1 MSLNRNIQA
10 GDVNPRSAAP
20 LPLSPHH
27 VVISFVF
34 PSLNPFKF
42 KFPSVSRLGPQ
53 LLANLFPLLHHAAS
67 PAQLNM
73 PFYYYIIRFSCPVPF
88 LFEFAFFFFF
98 WHSYS
103 GQCCHIHLICI
114 TRKMLTRYLH
124 SMCVLMPGVYVPFH
138 QDAHVP
144 LWEVLLGQQS
154 SQLYL

>member
-1 MSLNRNIQA
+1 M
-10 GDVNPRSAAP
+10 NPRSAPP

-88 LFEFAFFFFF
+88 LFEFAFFFFLAQLF
-98 WHSYS
+98 RTMSSYS
-103 GQCCHIHLICI
+103 PHLYH
-114 TRKMLTRYLH
+114 TEDVNAL
-124 SMCVLMPGVYVPFH
+124 SPQYVCFNAWCLCTFPSGRPRPTVGGLAGATVKSTLFI
-138 QDAHVP
+138 DAF
-144 LWEVLLGQQS
+144 
-154 SQLYL
+154 Y

>member
-1 MSLNRNIQA
+1 M
-10 GDVNPRSAAP
+10 NPRSAPP

-124 SMCVLMPGVYVPFH
+124 SVCFNAWCICTFPSGRPRPTVGGLAGATVKSTLFI
-138 QDAHVP
+138 DAF
-144 LWEVLLGQQS
+144 
-154 SQLYL
+154 Y